1 MNKLEVLEPFGP
13 RIAKVKLSK
22 EETKELTDYSYEAER
37 KENV

>member
-22 EETKELTDYSYEAER
+22 ELNKE
-37 KENV
+37 KEIILKMY